1 METLSL
7 KTTRPSKAL
16 IPRARTFV
24 AVTASTR
31 TMLTGV
37 SNYAVY
43 HGQRTKA
50 LSSISSRA
58 SKSERETLRSTFRVA
73 KTLVSLSLS

>member
-1 METLSL
+1 MPSAPLRTSKSKRLAAGGSYLETLSL

-50 LSSISSRA
+50 L
-58 SKSERETLRSTFRVA
+58 
-73 KTLVSLSLS
+73 